1 MGRPSRNRLAGHVEV
16 DEAYWGGEGH
26 KQRVGVAVDIKDKG
40 SGRMRMQPLKGR
52 TSADVKHVVQQHVE
66 PGRTSITD
74 GLTSYCGLADEGYVH
89 KPMRQ
94 SDVGGTHDPDADT
107 LLPRVHRAISLVK
120 RWRLGTYQGRLA
132 HTYLDTYL
140 NECIFR
146 FNRRTSRARGLVF
159 HRRLDKAIAV
169 DPAPLQKIQRTHKI

>member
-1 MGRPSRNRLAGHVEV
+1 
-16 DEAYWGGEGH
+16 
-26 KQRVGVAVDIKDKG
+26 
-40 SGRMRMQPLKGR
+40 MRK
-52 TSADVKHVVQQHVE
+52 
-66 PGRTSITD
+66 
-74 GLTSYCGLADEGYVH
+74 
-89 KPMRQ
+89 

-120 RWRLGTYQGRLA
+120 RWLLGTYQGRLD

-146 FNRRTSRARGLVF
+146 FNRRTSRSRGLLF
-159 HRRLDKAIAV
+159 HRRLDNAIAV